1 MNIIYLYTRQ
11 PHSYFSLEALKRYAR
26 FFLRK
31 SRGPQ
36 AVDASIIR
44 GLNELVFDYQLNDPW
59 PKFDGRSVIFV
70 NNSLDALRWAIGL
83 KRKGKIGRLIAGP
96 NLVIDP
102 HDADNLIL
110 SPEIDRVIVP
120 SLWVQ
125 EAYLLSAPELK
136 DKIFSWPAGIADDG
150 LGAYQ
155 GTKKPLL
162 YIKNVPLDVRKWV
175 EESLAGSCYETIVYG
190 NFSRREYLDRLERT
204 SFLVYL
210 QESESQGISLLE
222 AWMKDVPTLVWNRG
236 SLMTKA
242 GLLERPDIA
251 APYLNSDSGAF
262 FSSSEELRLLIKTIQ
277 EKEKYHPRAYYLSRF
292 TDKQSAQELL
302 SIINFSS

>member
-1 MNIIYLYTRQ
+1 MSLYLYTRQ

-162 YIKNVPLDVRKWV
+162 YIKNVPVDVRKWV

-222 AWMKDVPTLVWNRG
+222 AWMKDVPTLVW
-236 SLMTKA
+236 SA
-242 GLLERPDIA
+242 GGVDFSGLRISRADVS
-251 APYLNSDSGAF
+251 APYLNEESGAF
-262 FSSSEELRLLIKTIQ
+262 FPDVSRLRELLQDLKERRLSFS
-277 EKEKYHPRAYYLSRF
+277 PRKYYLSKF
-292 TDKQSAQELL
+292 TDKKCAEELIKL
-302 SIINFSS
+302 II